1 MKERILLFLI
11 ILGLG
16 VFIYIYQSYFNTVW
30 GLGLI
35 CFGMFIYGLT
45 TTLAYKVKKRVLKY
59 HPEPV
64 NENYKPFVTI
74 MIPAHNE
81 ESVIAHTVLNI
92 QKLDYPNF
100 EIIVI
105 DDRSSDNTASVIKNL
120 EKKYDKV
127 KALIRDKDAFPG
139 KSAVLNDAYKI
150 AKGEAIL
157 VFDADATVEPDFLS
171 KLIPHLEPKD
181 VGAVQARKVIRNK
194 NQNLLTR
201 CQNNEYTMDTHF
213 QVGRDSIKGA
223 VELRGNGELIKRQ
236 AIDDIGGWNNYTIVD
251 DLDMST
257 RLHIKGWDIRFCP
270 DAIVYEEGIIY
281 IRPLYRQRRRWLEG
295 TIRRYLEYAG
305 DVLFS
310 KDMSLR
316 ASLDMT
322 AYITQFIM
330 PGWFLM
336 EILIRVFKVLAKQAP
351 PHMLYSSIFIGCIIG
366 FGFFF
371 AARYALRR
379 YDYMPRL
386 DATFEALE
394 TSVYLFII
402 WFPLVLYICFKIL
415 FMKKDMNW
423 GKTAHGLVMEE
434 EASIKAFIKKELEKT
449 KQYTKEYTEKYT
461 EKLKQ
466 ILAEK
471 TETLASVANYT
482 KTNNEAEKEK
492 NNDN

>member
-1 MKERILLFLI
+1 MKERILLFTI
-11 ILGLG
+11 VFGLG
-16 VFIYIYQSYFNTVW
+16 VFIYIFQSYFNTVW
-30 GLGLI
+30 GLALL
-35 CFGMFIYGLT
+35 CTFMFIYALFMN
-45 TTLAYKVKKRVLKY
+45 LSYKFKKRKLQKF
-59 HPEPV
+59 PQII
-64 NENYKPFVTI
+64 NENYKPFVTV

-81 ESVIAHTVLNI
+81 ETVITNTVDNI
-92 QKLDYPNF
+92 LQMNYTNF
-100 EIIVI
+100 DVIVI
-105 DDRSSDNTASVIKNL
+105 DDRSTDNTASVIKNL
-120 EKKYDKV
+120 EQKYEKV
-127 KALIRDKDAFPG
+127 TALIRSKDAFPG
-139 KSAVLNDAYKI
+139 KSAVLNDAFKI

-171 KLIPHLEPKD
+171 KLIPYLEPKD

-213 QVGRDSIKGA
+213 QVGRDSVKGA

-236 AIDDIGGWNNYTIVD
+236 ALEDINGWNNYTIVD

-257 RLHIKGWDIRFCP
+257 RLHIKGWDVRFCP
-270 DAIVYEEGIIY
+270 EAIVYEEGIAY

-310 KDMSLR
+310 KKMSLR

-322 AYITQFIM
+322 AYISQFIM

-336 EILIRVFKVLAKQAP
+336 EILIRGFKVLAKQAP
-351 PHMLYSSIFIGCIIG
+351 PHMLYSSIFIGCVIG

-371 AARYALRR
+371 GARYALRR

-394 TSVYLFII
+394 TSIYLFII

-449 KQYTKEYTEKYT
+449 KNYTKEYT

-471 TETLASVANYT
+471 TESLNIENL
-482 KTNNEAEKEK
+482 TNPNKDSDK
-492 NNDN
+492 SLKD

>member
-1 MKERILLFLI
+1 MKERILLFTI
-11 ILGLG
+11 VFGLG
-16 VFIYIYQSYFNTVW
+16 VFIYIFQSYFNTVW
-30 GLGLI
+30 GLALL
-35 CFGMFIYGLT
+35 CTFMFIYALFMN
-45 TTLAYKVKKRVLKY
+45 LSYKLKKRKLEKY
-59 HPEPV
+59 PQII
-64 NENYKPFVTI
+64 NENYKPYVTV

-81 ESVIAHTVLNI
+81 ESVISNTVHNILNM
-92 QKLDYPNF
+92 DYENF
-100 EIIVI
+100 DIIVI
-105 DDRSSDNTASVIKNL
+105 DDRSTDNTASVIKDL
-120 EKKYDKV
+120 ENKYDKV
-127 KALIRDKDAFPG
+127 TALVRPTDAFPG
-139 KSAVLNDAYKI
+139 KSAVLNDAFKI

-171 KLIPHLEPKD
+171 KLIPYLEPKD

-194 NQNLLTR
+194 NVNLLTR

-213 QVGRDSIKGA
+213 QAGRDSIKGA

-236 AIDDIGGWNNYTIVD
+236 AIEDIGGWNNYTLVD

-257 RLHIKGWDIRFCP
+257 RLHVKGWDIRFCL
-270 DAIVYEEGIIY
+270 DAVVYEEGIIY
-281 IRPLYRQRRRWLEG
+281 LRPLYRQRRRWLEG

-330 PGWFLM
+330 PGWFVM
-336 EILIRVFKVLAKQAP
+336 EILIRGFKVLAKQAP
-351 PHMLYSSIFIGCIIG
+351 PHMLYSSLVIGCAIG

-423 GKTAHGLVMEE
+423 GKTAHGLVLEE
-434 EASIKAFIKKELEKT
+434 EDSIKAFIKKELQKT
-449 KQYTKEYTEKYT
+449 KEYTKEYTEKYR

-466 ILAEK
+466 ILAERTSEREFK
-471 TETLASVANYT
+471 NYT
-482 KTNNEAEKEK
+482 KTGKE
-492 NNDN
+492 D